1 MSNDGVMKGEVGG
14 DWEERLDKAG
24 ERHRHQPMG
33 ERKNNQNL
41 RLDQSQSCVSS
52 ELLALASSISY

>member
-24 ERHRHQPMG
+24 MEQKHQPIRKDQNKQN
-33 ERKNNQNL
+33 ERLLPRSSN
-41 RLDQSQSCVSS
+41 VS
-52 ELLALASSISY
+52 